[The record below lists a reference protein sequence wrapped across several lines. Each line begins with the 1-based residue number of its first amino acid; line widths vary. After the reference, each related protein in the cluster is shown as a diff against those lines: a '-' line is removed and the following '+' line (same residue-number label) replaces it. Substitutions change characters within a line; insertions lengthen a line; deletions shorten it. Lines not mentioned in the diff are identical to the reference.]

1 MARAVLAA
9 LLFAVTISTS
19 LFQAGVFAAEPEI
32 TRPFSP
38 KENQADMSRL
48 RDFVYPPGYSDDFIV
63 ALENGKVPSEMTVAE
78 FSRLHC
84 GESAR
89 IVLNPCMVRYTTPMG
104 PAYFVVT
111 TGEHQS
117 FTDARAATKYF
128 NDRMGSA
135 FMELDVEVDAL
146 NRFIEDF
153 CTDIEKGMSAREALS
168 IRGDRPRINHAIAGV
183 NPEAK
188 FPFSN
193 LIQWEKCA
201 DCVGIVA
208 VRQETAV
215 QEPRCG
221 NVRKQ
226 NVPRVAFFVIDR
238 LTSRGYGTLDEGLK
252 TFGDKVGLKV
262 N

>member
-9 LLFAVTISTS
+9 LLVVMMAC
-19 LFQAGVFAAEPEI
+19 GVHAAEPEI

-48 RDFVYPPGYSDDFIV
+48 RDFVYPPGYPDDFIV
-63 ALENGKVPSEMTVAE
+63 ALENGKVPAEMTVAE

-84 GESAR
+84 GETAR
-89 IVLNPCMVRYTTPMG
+89 IVLNPCMVRYATPMG
-104 PAYFVVT
+104 PAYYVVT
-111 TGEHQS
+111 TGERQA
-117 FTDARAATKYF
+117 FTDAGAAARYF
-128 NDRMGSA
+128 NDRMGAA

-153 CTDIEKGMSAREALS
+153 CIDIEKGLSAREALS
-168 IRGDRPRINHAIAGV
+168 TRGDRPRLNHAIAAV
-183 NPEAK
+183 NPESK
-188 FPFSN
+188 YPFSN
-193 LIQWEKCA
+193 LFQWEKCG

-208 VRQETAV
+208 VRQETPV

-226 NVPRVAFFVIDR
+226 NVPRVAYFVVDR
-238 LTSRGYGTLDEGLK
+238 TTSRGYGTLDEGLR
-252 TFGDKVGLKV
+252 TFGDKVGLK
-262 N
+262 